1 MTDKYSEASYARRMQ
16 YTPEERSA
24 RASLMAKA
32 RWKGTTKQERVEH
45 AKMMIKA
52 KQKSAKKSIKKK

>member
-32 RWKGTTKQERVEH
+32 RWKKTTKAERIEH
-45 AKMMIKA
+45 ARMMIKA
-52 KQKSAKKSIKKK
+52 KKKAEKKSKK